1 MRIPLS
7 IGMHPLVTI
16 VGHAVAAA
24 AGGLDGMVCLIY
36 YWYLILMEEV
46 QYLHLQCITTPH
58 GKDVQ
63 YHPLGVAVGPIWYL
77 IPSW

>member
-1 MRIPLS
+1 
-7 IGMHPLVTI
+7 
-16 VGHAVAAA
+16 
-24 AGGLDGMVCLIY
+24 MVCLIY

-63 YHPLGVAVGPIWYL
+63 YHPLGAAVGPIWYL
-77 IPSW
+77 IPSRWYLHFGHLILGDISGVHLYI